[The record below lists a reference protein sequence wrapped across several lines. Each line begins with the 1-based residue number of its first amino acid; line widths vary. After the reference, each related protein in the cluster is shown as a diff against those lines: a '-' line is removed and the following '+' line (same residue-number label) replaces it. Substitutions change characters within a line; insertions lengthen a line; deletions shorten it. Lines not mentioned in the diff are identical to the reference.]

1 MKELAYLEP
10 YKKQIQWQSLCELK
24 QERESWWQRESSQKW
39 KIDSYPPLKENQVDL
54 SGSWVT
60 VEGSGKQ
67 KDLDQLEA
75 HAMTLIPWKKGPFK
89 LFHLD
94 IDAEWRSDYKWERL
108 LPALDSLE
116 NKVVCD
122 VGCNNGYFMFRMANH
137 QPKLVLGIDPVLH
150 MQAQF
155 DLIQNYVKA
164 PNLHFELFGV
174 EHLPLFNEMFDVIF
188 HMGIIYHHRHPIQ
201 QLIDIRE
208 SLKPGGVVYLETI
221 GIPGEESIA
230 LFPEERYGR
239 MGNCWFVP
247 TLPCFVNWAKRAKLV
262 DVEVIADTDLTDDEQ
277 RLTLWCPHP
286 FQSLKASLDDTDPS
300 KTIEGYPAP
309 RRFLI
314 KAYKKPRQAKGQG
327 NNA

>member
-1 MKELAYLEP
+1 MKELSYLEP
-10 YKKQIQWQSLCELK
+10 YKNLIDWPALTALK
-24 QERESWWQRESSQKW
+24 KERMGWWDRESSKKW
-39 KIDSYPPLKENQVDL
+39 LIENYPQTNITQVDY
-54 SGSWVT
+54 SSSWVT
-60 VEGSGKQ
+60 VEGEGSSENLK
-67 KDLDQLEA
+67 LLEEKA
-75 HAMTLIPWKKGPFK
+75 KSLVPWKKGPFK

-94 IDAEWRSDYKWERL
+94 IDAEWRSDYKWDRL
-108 LPALDSLE
+108 APALDSLE

-122 VGCNNGYFMFRMANH
+122 VGCNNGYFMFRMADHN
-137 QPKLVLGIDPVLH
+137 PKLVLGIDPVLH

-174 EHLPLFNEMFDVIF
+174 EHLNLFKGVFDVIF

-221 GIPGEESIA
+221 GIPGEESVA
-230 LFPEERYGR
+230 LFPEDRYGR

-247 TLPCFVNWAKRAKLV
+247 TLSCFVNWAKRAKLI
-262 DVEVIADTDLTDDEQ
+262 DVEVIADTDLTEDEQ
-277 RLTLWCPHP
+277 RLTPWCPPP
-286 FQSLKASLDDTDPS
+286 FQSLKASLHEEDPS

-314 KAYKKPRQAKGQG
+314 KAYKKTGASK
-327 NNA
+327 